1 MQSFEYYASQADN
14 IDFRAE
20 CWIDGQFVRSKS
32 GETFENFNPATGKKL
47 CDVAR
52 GNGHDVN
59 AAVKAARAAFE
70 DGRWSRKTPG
80 ERKEVLLNLANLIRE
95 NTTEMALLDTL
106 DMGKPISETINVD
119 APGAAFFFQWH
130 AEAVDKIYDEIAPT
144 GGRDIAMIRRTP
156 LGVIGAVVPWNF
168 PLDMATWKLAPA
180 LATGNSVVLKPAE
193 QSPLSALRLA
203 ELAGSRTSR
212 RST

>member
-80 ERKEVLLNLANLIRE
+80 
-95 NTTEMALLDTL
+95 
-106 DMGKPISETINVD
+106 
-119 APGAAFFFQWH
+119 
-130 AEAVDKIYDEIAPT
+130 
-144 GGRDIAMIRRTP
+144 
-156 LGVIGAVVPWNF
+156 
-168 PLDMATWKLAPA
+168 
-180 LATGNSVVLKPAE
+180 
-193 QSPLSALRLA
+193 
-203 ELAGSRTSR
+203 
-212 RST
+212 